1 MVLAGNKKENGKCI
15 NIEKVRILCDEIES
29 RSERIKIRFI
39 KVSPKENDDVNNMFH
54 IVLGLFPRK
63 ERFQR
68 RNSFT
73 KSIPCRRKS
82 MVFEN
87 ENTFGSSCYLKISP
101 SLISLNEF
109 CSDEDV

>member
-1 MVLAGNKKENGKCI
+1 MVLVGSKKENGKCI
-15 NIEKVRILCDEIES
+15 NIEKVRILCDEIEG
-29 RSERIKIRFI
+29 RFFERIKIRFI
-39 KVSPKENDDVNNMFH
+39 KVSQKENDDVNNMFH

-73 KSIPCRRKS
+73 KSIPCRRES
-82 MVFEN
+82 IVFEN

-101 SLISLNEF
+101 FLISVNEF
-109 CSDEDV
+109 C

>member
-1 MVLAGNKKENGKCI
+1 M
-15 NIEKVRILCDEIES
+15 
-29 RSERIKIRFI
+29 RFI
-39 KVSPKENDDVNNMFH
+39 KVSPKDNDDVNNMFH
-54 IVLGLFPRK
+54 MVLGLFPRK
-63 ERFQR
+63 EKFQR

-87 ENTFGSSCYLKISP
+87 ENTFGSSCHLKISP

-109 CSDEDV
+109 SSGEDTAKSNFKIIPDFN